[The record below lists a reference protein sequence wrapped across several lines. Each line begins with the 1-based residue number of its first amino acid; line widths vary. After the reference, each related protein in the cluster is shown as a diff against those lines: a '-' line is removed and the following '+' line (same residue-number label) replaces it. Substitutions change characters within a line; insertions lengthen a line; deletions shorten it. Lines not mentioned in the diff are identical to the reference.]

1 MNALAERYVRLA
13 LALGKHD
20 ELYVDAYYGPEEWRE
35 ETAFSLSDIESQAAS
50 LRSEL
55 DESSPRSTYLAKQ
68 VDSLIARC
76 QMTQGVVFPFDEES
90 QKHYDVVA
98 PHRED
103 SFYASVGKELDP
115 MLPGTGSLG
124 DRYEQFRSQF
134 VIPADKVD
142 AVFQAAI
149 DEARQRTKAHIE
161 LPPNESFRLEYV
173 TGEVWSAYNWY
184 QGNASSLIQIN
195 LDLPI
200 TVDRAIGLACH
211 EGYPGHHV
219 YNALLERHLMR
230 DNGWIEFSVYPLYSP
245 QSLIAEGTAEYGVGL
260 CFSSEERHAFETSVL
275 YPLAGIDPGR
285 VDEFRR
291 VLDLMGNL
299 GYAGNDC
306 ARRYLDGEWTKQQA
320 IDWLV
325 EFTFTTPER
334 AAQRLRFIEAHRSYV
349 VTYNV
354 GEDLVRDFVHRHAA
368 TEEEKWRVFAEL
380 LSTPQVPSN
389 LLN

>member
-1 MNALAERYVRLA
+1 MNSQAERYVKLA

-20 ELYVDAYYGPEEWRE
+20 ELYVDAYYGPEEWKSE
-35 ETAFSLSDIESQAAS
+35 SSGSLSNIEAQAHD
-50 LRSEL
+50 LRSGL
-55 DESSPRSTYLAKQ
+55 TGSDPRSTYLAKQ

-76 QMTQGVVFPFDEES
+76 QMTQGIVFPFDEES
-90 QKHYDVVA
+90 KKLYDVVA

-103 SFYASVGKELDP
+103 GFYANVGKELDP
-115 MLPGTGSLG
+115 MLPGQGSIG
-124 DRYEQFRSQF
+124 ERYEQFRSQF
-134 VIPADKVD
+134 VIPPDKVD

-149 DEARQRTKAHIE
+149 DEARRRTKAFID
-161 LPPNESFRLEYV
+161 LQSDESFRLEYV

-230 DNGWIEFSVYPLYSP
+230 DKGWLEFSVYPLYSP
-245 QSLIAEGTAEYGVGL
+245 QSLIAEGTAEFGVGL
-260 CFSSEERHAFETSVL
+260 CFNPQERHEFETSVL
-275 YPLAGIDPGR
+275 YPLAGLDPSLA
-285 VDEFRR
+285 DDFRR
-291 VLDLMGNL
+291 VLNLMGNL

-306 ARRYLDGEWTKQQA
+306 ARRYLDGEWTRQQA

-325 EFTFTTPER
+325 EFTYTTPER

-354 GEDLVRDFVHRHAA
+354 GEDLVRDYVGRHAK
-368 TEEEKWRVFAEL
+368 TEAERWDVFAKL